1 VEVQQSDP
9 ALPAKREEKGR
20 LMRAVV
26 YDRYGPPE
34 VLRLE
39 NVERPVPKADEVL
52 IKVHATTVTRA
63 DVHTREANRS
73 NGRAMMLLSRL
84 ISGVRRPRQRILGR
98 EFAGEVEAVGAAVTE
113 FAVGDRVFGL
123 GGLTFG
129 AHAEFMC
136 IRESARIAH
145 MPAGMTFEQAA
156 PICDGALN
164 ALMCLK
170 QADLRKGRRI
180 LIYGAS
186 GAIGTAGVQ
195 LAKYFG
201 ADVTAVCST
210 KNLELVKSL
219 GADRVID
226 YTKEDF
232 TKNGETYHVIFDAVG
247 KHSFARCKG
256 SLEPGGLY
264 LPTDGPVNILLAL
277 MPSRKGAKRVVFQ
290 LPPRQPKSDVLFLK
304 GLIEAGKYRPVI
316 DRCYPLEDV
325 IAATRYVETQRKTGN
340 VVLRVAA

>member
-1 VEVQQSDP
+1 M
-9 ALPAKREEKGR
+9 K
-20 LMRAVV
+20 AVV
-26 YDRYGPPE
+26 YDRYGPPD

-39 NVERPVPKADEVL
+39 DVERPEPKEDEVL
-52 IKVHATTVTRA
+52 IKVRATTVTRA

-73 NGRAMMLLSRL
+73 SGRAMMLVSRL
-84 ISGVRRPRQRILGR
+84 ISGVRGPRQQILGR
-98 EFAGEVEAVGAAVTE
+98 EFAGQVEAAGAAVSE

-123 GGLTFG
+123 SGLTFG

-145 MPAGMTFEQAA
+145 IPAGMSFEEAA

-170 QADLRKGRRI
+170 QADLRKGRTV

-195 LAKYFG
+195 LARYFG
-201 ADVTAVCST
+201 ADVTAVCGT
-210 KNLELVKSL
+210 KNLELVRSL

-232 TKNGETYHVIFDAVG
+232 TKNGQTYDVIFDAVG
-247 KHSFARCKG
+247 KHSFKRCRG
-256 SLEPGGLY
+256 SLASGGVY

-277 MPSRKGAKRVVFQ
+277 MPARKGAKRVVFQ
-290 LPPRQPKSDVLFLK
+290 LPPRQPKKDVLFLK
-304 GLIEAGKYRPVI
+304 ELVEAGKYRPVI

-325 IAATRYVETQRKTGN
+325 VEATRYVETQQKTGN
-340 VVLRVAA
+340 VVLTVQQ

>member
-1 VEVQQSDP
+1 V
-9 ALPAKREEKGR
+9 K
-20 LMRAVV
+20 AVV
-26 YDRYGPPE
+26 YDKYGPPD

-39 NVERPVPKADEVL
+39 EVARPVPKEDEVL
-52 IKVHATTVTRA
+52 IKVRATTVTRA

-73 NGRAMMLLSRL
+73 SGRAMTLLSRL

-98 EFAGEVEAVGAAVTE
+98 EFAGEVEAVGAAVRE
-113 FAVGDRVFGL
+113 FAFGDRVFGL
-123 GGLTFG
+123 SGLTFG

-136 IRESARIAH
+136 MRESARIAH
-145 MPAGMTFEQAA
+145 MPAGMSFEEAA

-170 QADLRKGRRI
+170 QADLRKGRTI
-180 LIYGAS
+180 LVYGAS

-195 LAKYFG
+195 LARHFG
-201 ADVTAVCST
+201 ADVTAVCGT
-210 KNLELVKSL
+210 KNLELVRSL

-232 TKNGETYHVIFDAVG
+232 TTNGQTYDVIFDAVG
-247 KHSFARCKG
+247 KHSFKRCRG
-256 SLEPGGLY
+256 SLEPGGVY

-290 LPPRQPKSDVLFLK
+290 LPPRQPKKDVLFLK
-304 GLIEAGKYRPVI
+304 ELVEAGKFRPVI

-325 IAATRYVETQRKTGN
+325 IEATRYVETQQKTGN
-340 VVLRVAA
+340 VVLTVSSEQTEATL